1 MKERDLVKDPR
12 NSRFYIRLPL
22 LLAAAIAGGI
32 LIGATIVDNK
42 TTTSSVF
49 SSVLKFREILT
60 HIEKDYVDQVDTDE
74 LVEGAIRDM
83 LKKLDPHTIYIPAED
98 RELTKSELEGGFDG
112 IGIEFSIIRDTITV
126 VAPLSGGPSE
136 KLGLKTGDKI
146 IEVDNEPV
154 AGIGINNRGVFK
166 RLRGPK
172 GSEVKV
178 GVRRRNVQE
187 VLVFNIIRDKIPQ
200 KSVDVSYMVNDEIG
214 YLKISR
220 FAATTY
226 DEFKIEIE
234 KLSEQGMKKLI
245 LDLQGNPGGYMDRAV
260 DIADEF
266 LSEDKL
272 IVYTKG
278 KESRYDSE
286 ARAQRT
292 GVFEKGP
299 IIVLIDQGS
308 ASASEIVSGA
318 LQDNDRA
325 LIVGRRS
332 FGKGLVQRP
341 IVLSDGSELRL
352 VISRYYIP
360 SGRSVQKPYD
370 DGSDYDQE
378 LYDRY
383 TNGELFN
390 ADSAWVNED
399 LTFKTAKGRTVYGGG
414 GVMPDIFVPVDTSKN
429 SRYLSTL
436 FTSNAIGEFT
446 LGYYE
451 ENRRKLEELDYQDF
465 KRDFVVTDEML
476 EALIQTGAEVDVP
489 FDEVQFEHSKDLL
502 RTHLKAQIAR
512 RVWDNPGFYPIFNQS
527 NEVFLQALEL
537 FDEAEALAQK

>member
-1 MKERDLVKDPR
+1 MKERDRAEKPT
-12 NSRFYIRLPL
+12 NSRYYIRLPL

-32 LIGATIVDNK
+32 LIGATMVDNK

-49 SSVLKFREILT
+49 NSVLKFREILT
-60 HIEKDYVDQVDTDE
+60 YIEKDYVDPIDTDE
-74 LVEGAIRDM
+74 LVEEAIRDM
-83 LKKLDPHTIYIPAED
+83 LEKLDPHTIYIPAED

-136 KLGLKTGDKI
+136 ELGLKTGDKI
-146 IEVDNEPV
+146 VEVDDDNV
-154 AGIGINNRGVFK
+154 AGIGITNRDVFK

-178 GVRRRNVQE
+178 GVKRRYVDE
-187 VLVFNIIRDKIPQ
+187 ILVFNIVRDKIPQ
-200 KSVDVSYMVNDEIG
+200 RSVDVSYMVDNEIG

-226 DEFKIEIE
+226 DEFEE
-234 KLSEQGMKKLI
+234 ALRKLTERGMKKLI

-266 LSEDKL
+266 LSGDQM

-278 KESRYDSE
+278 KEPRYDTE

-292 GVFEKGP
+292 GIFEEGP
-299 IIVLIDQGS
+299 LIVLVDQGS

-325 LIVGRRS
+325 LIVGRRT

-341 IVLSDGSELRL
+341 IELTDGSELRL
-352 VISRYYIP
+352 VISRYYMP

-370 DGSDYDQE
+370 NGEEYDQE

-390 ADSAWVNED
+390 ADSTRVNEE
-399 LTFKTAKGRTVYGGG
+399 LAYKTSKGRTVYGGG
-414 GVMPDIFVPVDTSKN
+414 GVMPDVFVPVDTSQN
-429 SRYLSTL
+429 SQYLTRL
-436 FTSNAIGEFT
+436 FTSNAIGELT
-446 LGYYE
+446 LKYYE
-451 ENRRKLEELDYQDF
+451 ENRSALEAMDYQDF
-465 KRDFVVTDEML
+465 STNFSVTEEML
-476 EALIQTGAEVDVP
+476 QDLVQTGIEVGVP
-489 FDEVQFEHSKDLL
+489 FDEMQYQHSKELL
-502 RTHLKAQIAR
+502 KIHLKAQIAR
-512 RVWDNPGFYPIFNQS
+512 RVGDNESFYPIFNQS
-527 NEVFLQALEL
+527 NEVFQKALEL
-537 FDEAEALAQK
+537 MDQAEALAQK